1 MDAGLLDR
9 WIGASIGPPVIA
21 DDADGAIDLDR
32 WISASI
38 AAPLMCPTG
47 VVITAPMACVITGT
61 SVVVAGLSVG
71 TVAPYA
77 PYRDQQGATW
87 TQWIVVGQ
95 VC

>member
-1 MDAGLLDR
+1 MTLIRIVSLWLPFAEGF
-9 WIGASIGPPVIA
+9 
-21 DDADGAIDLDR
+21 
-32 WISASI
+32 
-38 AAPLMCPTG
+38 APLPIDA
-47 VVITAPMACVITGT
+47 VEMACAITGT